1 MQRTNTPKNNTEHMQ
16 NSAQAADVTCTQT
29 VHMQDS
35 AQEAK
40 VMKTEQNRFKTVRKK
55 LT

>member
-1 MQRTNTPKNNTEHMQ
+1 MQ
-16 NSAQAADVTCTQT
+16 NIAQATDVTCTQT

-40 VMKTEQNRFKTVRKK
+40 VMKTEQNIFKTVRKK